1 MSDHQLPPRERGVLE
16 ALERAIGE
24 DDPEFVERFTVEA
37 QKLSELRSRSWQFH
51 LPRWFRRRGDRGG
64 EL

>member
-24 DDPEFVERFTVEA
+24 DDPEFIVRFTAEA
-37 QKLSELRSRSWQFH
+37 QKLGELRNSSWQLH
-51 LPRWFRRRGDRGG
+51 LPRWFRRREGRGG
-64 EL
+64 AF

>member
-1 MSDHQLPPRERGVLE
+1 MSDHQLPPRERGMLE

-37 QKLSELRSRSWQFH
+37 QKLDELRTRSWQ
-51 LPRWFRRRGDRGG
+51 LPRPRWFRRRHGHGG
-64 EL
+64 AF